1 MSIAPQIP
9 DVCDPM
15 EVETADRSVLI
26 GTIRE
31 LERQRSAWELRV
43 RACEER
49 EQLYKMFL
57 NDMGAILAA
66 TFQSG
71 HDAVDEQAQR
81 AAKLTEQMA
90 LTMARVEDI

>member
-1 MSIAPQIP
+1 MSIAPSIP
-9 DVCDPM
+9 DIFEPL
-15 EVETADRSVLI
+15 EVEPLDRSVLI

-31 LERQRSAWELRV
+31 LERQRSAWELRI

-49 EQLYKMFL
+49 EQLFKMFL

-71 HDAVDEQAQR
+71 HDAVDVQAQR
-81 AAKLTEQMA
+81 AAELVEQMA
-90 LTMARVEDI
+90 RTMAKVEII